1 MASTLKLD
9 KSQINLKI
17 SYGSDGKKQSRIKGR
32 WPGSSQASKYM
43 FPQGTLNMTSAKDI
57 FSATFKA
64 GEEIYL
70 REIEMTIKV
79 HNSKRTK
86 IYFNGCFPGSPG
98 MSVSDGQSIIKLKRN
113 RKMRQYIRF
122 VNKGST
128 FKIIWEFN
136 CFIPESQS
144 LPMDPVLLTQM
155 SGGLQP
161 GISKIEHRIPSGT
174 AETMWIA
181 PQETQRGI
189 RVKDLEENLSWMEQE
204 RFFFNI
210 IRLERIHI
218 KAGDWDSLHTD
229 YRGKIG
235 FINRRIEHNG
245 MIPSLSFEPAY
256 VDSDSELARLH
267 PEWLVGDLKGDTLTL
282 SLNRQR
288 KVHILDFT
296 QSSVKEYME
305 ESINIF
311 KKQWGFR
318 SFHLH
323 GLSALLLPGHHS
335 DNSLEAGKILYS
347 TLNFFRSVLGKEC
360 FISAEDIPLITEI
373 NQIDMISIPAKLT
386 TLRKSKKEIPNA
398 LYRLLEISS
407 LSHYPWF
414 LNAGS
419 YPLPKAENS
428 YHKQAGESFRQM
440 LLIGGGMLTLNVDL
454 PNISEKQREE
464 LDNLIPSF
472 RKFSSGELQQLNCPK
487 KNETSILF
495 NNTGYLGVFNL
506 SSKKQQLILNMESL
520 KQEIYN
526 KTGESPI
533 QEGRTGM
540 KTGELELI
548 LPPLGSRIFKF

>member
-9 KSQINLKI
+9 KSQINLRI
-17 SYGSDGKKQSRIKGR
+17 SYGSDGKKQSRLKGR
-32 WPGSSQASKYM
+32 WPGSGQASKYT

-57 FSATFKA
+57 FSAAFIA
-64 GEEIYL
+64 EEEIYL
-70 REIEMTIKV
+70 REIEMTIRV
-79 HNSKRTK
+79 QNPKRTK
-86 IYFNGCFPGSPG
+86 IHFNGCFPGSPG
-98 MSVSDGQSIIKLKRN
+98 MSISDGQSIIKLKRN

-122 VNKGST
+122 VNKGSS

-136 CFIPESQS
+136 CFIPKSES
-144 LPMDPVLLTQM
+144 LPMDPVLLTQK

-161 GISKIEHRIPSGT
+161 GISKVEHRIPTGT

-181 PQETQRGI
+181 PQEAQRGI

-210 IRLERIHI
+210 IRLEKIHI
-218 KAGDWDSLHTD
+218 KAGDWENLHTD

-256 VDSDSELARLH
+256 VDLDSELARLH
-267 PEWLVGDLKGDTLTL
+267 PEWLIKDLKGETLTL

-288 KVHILDFT
+288 KVYILDFT
-296 QSSVKEYME
+296 QNSVKEYLE

-318 SFHLH
+318 SFHLQ
-323 GLSALLLPGHHS
+323 GLSALLLPGHHRDS
-335 DNSLEAGKILYS
+335 SLETGKVLYS
-347 TLNFFRSVLGKEC
+347 TLSFFRSVLGKDC

-373 NQIDMISIPAKLT
+373 NQIDMISIPSQLT
-386 TLRKSKKEIPNA
+386 TERKSKKEIPKA
-398 LYRLLEISS
+398 LYRVLEISS

-414 LNAGS
+414 LNVGS
-419 YPLPKAENS
+419 YPLPKAENC

-440 LLIGGGMLTLNVDL
+440 LLIGGGMMTINVNLTNL
-454 PNISEKQREE
+454 SEKQREE
-464 LDNLIPSF
+464 LESLVPSF
-472 RKFSSGELQQLNCPK
+472 RKFSRGELQQLNSPK
-487 KNETSILF
+487 KNDTTILY
-495 NNTGYLGVFNL
+495 NSTGYLGVFNL
-506 SSKKQQLILNMESL
+506 SSKKQKLILNMESL

>member
-1 MASTLKLD
+1 VASTLKLD
-9 KSQINLKI
+9 KSQINLRI
-17 SYGSDGKKQSRIKGR
+17 SYGSDRKKLSRIKGR
-32 WPGSSQASKYM
+32 WPGSGQPSKYI
-43 FPQGTLNMTSAKDI
+43 FPQGTLNMSSTKDI
-57 FSATFKA
+57 FSAAFKA
-64 GEEIYL
+64 DEEIYL

-79 HNSKRTK
+79 QNPKRTK

-98 MSVSDGQSIIKLKRN
+98 MSISDGQSIIRLKRN

-122 VNKGST
+122 VKKGSS

-136 CFIPESQS
+136 CIIPESES
-144 LPMDPVLLTQM
+144 LPMDPILLTQM

-161 GISKIEHRIPSGT
+161 GISKIEHRIPPGT

-181 PQETQRGI
+181 PQEAQRGI

-210 IRLERIHI
+210 IRLEKVHI

-245 MIPSLSFEPAY
+245 MIPALSFEPAY
-256 VDSDSELARLH
+256 VECDSELVHLH
-267 PEWLVGDLKGDTLTL
+267 PEWLVGDLKGDALTLT
-282 SLNRQR
+282 LNRQR

-296 QSSVKEYME
+296 QNSVKDYLE

-318 SFHLH
+318 SFHLQ

-335 DNSLEAGKILYS
+335 DKSSEAGKILYS
-347 TLNFFRSVLGKEC
+347 ALEFFRSILGKDC
-360 FISAEDIPLITEI
+360 FISAEDIPLITEV
-373 NQIDMISIPAKLT
+373 NQLDMITIPAQLT
-386 TLRKSKKEIPNA
+386 TERKSKKEIPNA
-398 LYRLLEISS
+398 LYRVLEISS
-407 LSHYPWF
+407 LSHYPWL

-419 YPLPKAENS
+419 YPLPKAENC

-440 LLIGGGMLTLNVDL
+440 LLIGGGMLSLNVNL
-454 PNISEKQREE
+454 PDISEKQREE
-464 LDNLIPSF
+464 LDSLIPSF
-472 RKFSSGELQQLNCPK
+472 RKFSRGELQQLNCPK
-487 KNETSILF
+487 KNESTILF
-495 NNTGYLGVFNL
+495 NSAGYLGVFNL